1 MCDAAGRASLAPTR
15 NASARQHKSVSLENE
30 LQEVISPRYLFGS
43 WDVVTDGSFVKM
55 GHIEIH
61 SNDLGSYLG
70 SSKRVVVLAAT
81 LGTGVDA
88 FLQRLMHT
96 DMAKAVLADK
106 LASKLI
112 EEYVNGVQVEIGI
125 QGKRYSPGYG
135 DFDIKHQKDI
145 LKMLGCEKIGL
156 YLTDGYMLLPSKSIT
171 AILKL
176 EVIND

>member
-1 MCDAAGRASLAPTR
+1 MNENMPEL
-15 NASARQHKSVSLENE
+15 LE
-30 LQEVISPRYLFGS
+30 LISPRHLFGS

-55 GHIEIH
+55 GHVEIH

-70 SSKRVVVLAAT
+70 PSRRVVVLAAT
-81 LGTGVDA
+81 LGTGIDI
-88 FLQRLMHT
+88 FLQRLMLT
-96 DMAKAVLADK
+96 DMSKAVLADK

-112 EEYVNGVQVEIGI
+112 EEYVNEVQADMGI

-135 DFDIKHQKDI
+135 DFEIKHQKDI

-176 EVIND
+176 EVVND